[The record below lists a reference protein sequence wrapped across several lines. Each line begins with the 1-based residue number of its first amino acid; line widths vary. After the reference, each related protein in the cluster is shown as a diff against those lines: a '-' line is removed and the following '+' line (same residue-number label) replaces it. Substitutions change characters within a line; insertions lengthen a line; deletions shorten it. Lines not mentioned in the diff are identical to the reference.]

1 MANVAIVDAPGVLE
15 VPLSDEFEIFELS
28 SGPTFEQLELS
39 CQLASDPMQN
49 HRHYVLFHCKR
60 LHTYG
65 KRSCF
70 WFSSSLDISCLIREI
85 STTGLSQEAIDDG
98 WLRLETREI
107 EDWGEVTIFYNPK
120 TQKGLCAVL
129 RERLL

>member
-1 MANVAIVDAPGVLE
+1 MANVTTVDVSSVLE

-39 CQLASDPMQN
+39 CQLASDPMKN
-49 HRHYVLFHCKR
+49 HHHYVLFHCKR
-60 LHTYG
+60 LRTYG
-65 KRSCF
+65 KRSSF